1 MTSNLTPEQ
10 PEDVRFT
17 LSLLADVFRVLA
29 DHGYRPPL
37 DGTTARNVSVAN
49 SLVAL
54 RALTV
59 AFEGGEQ

>member
-1 MTSNLTPEQ
+1 MSHATPDQ
-10 PEDVRFT
+10 PQDGRFT
-17 LSLLADVFRVLA
+17 LSLLADVFRVLEQH
-29 DHGYRPPL
+29 DYRPPL